1 MSANLT
7 MTCAQPQTASAP
19 PTQAFTYEEIEKMS
33 TDELLLAY
41 KRTGDQTLKWPLI
54 LRYEGMIKN
63 VALQVRG
70 VYSGFAQV
78 EDIVSEGILALMS
91 SIDKFDPDKGV
102 KFETYVSKRIR
113 GMVIDLARRQDWT
126 PRSVRRRSR
135 EIDTAINALYTES
148 GRFPTD
154 AEVAAHLGVTEAK
167 YQEDLANISLCNVMS
182 LDTLFES
189 QGQGGGSG
197 GLPGADMSQQPEYI
211 LQEQEMHEILTAAI
225 ASLRE
230 SEQTVLSLYYQ
241 KNLNMK
247 EIAYVMGVSQP
258 RVSQIHTKA
267 IQQLRIYMQQYLN
280 NG

>member
-1 MSANLT
+1 MTNTALASQEQALT
-7 MTCAQPQTASAP
+7 ESQ
-19 PTQAFTYEEIEKMS
+19 IEALG
-33 TDELLLAY
+33 TDELLTLY
-41 KRTGDQTLKWPLI
+41 KSTGRSELKWPLV
-54 LRYEGMIKN
+54 LRYRGMIKSI
-63 VALQVRG
+63 ALQIRG
-70 VYSGFAQV
+70 VYSHFAQV
-78 EDIVSEGILALMS
+78 DDVIDEGVLTLLDAV
-91 SIDKFDPDKGV
+91 DKFDPEKGV
-102 KFETYVSKRIR
+102 KFETYVAKRIR